1 MQFQIIF
8 QQDSNRNDDI
18 DDATTQ
24 MITASK
30 TKKNDDK
37 NIRKKIRM
45 TSIIEKMIEITD
57 GAEKSGKTKKVKKEI

>member
-8 QQDSNRNDDI
+8 QQDLNRNDDI

-24 MITASK
+24 MITASN
-30 TKKNDDK
+30 TKKNDDE

-57 GAEKSGKTKKVKKEI
+57 GAEKSGKTKKVNDEI

>member
-8 QQDSNRNDDI
+8 QQDLNRNDDI

-45 TSIIEKMIEITD
+45 TSIIEKMIEKTD
-57 GAEKSGKTKKVKKEI
+57 GAEKSGKTKKVKDEI

>member
-8 QQDSNRNDDI
+8 QQDLNRNDDI

-37 NIRKKIRM
+37 NIKKKIRM
-45 TSIIEKMIEITD
+45 TSILEKMIEITD
-57 GAEKSGKTKKVKKEI
+57 EAEKSGKTKKSKR

>member
-8 QQDSNRNDDI
+8 QQDLNRNDDI

-57 GAEKSGKTKKVKKEI
+57 GAEKSGKTKKIKDEI

>member
-8 QQDSNRNDDI
+8 QQDLNRNDDI

-30 TKKNDDK
+30 TKMNDDK

-45 TSIIEKMIEITD
+45 TSIIEKMKEITD
-57 GAEKSGKTKKVKKEI
+57 GAVKSGKTKKVKDET